1 MKIFLIFLT
10 LSLQEKTEKTE
21 YFNDLVGQP
30 IYYFNFDSRFLK
42 ILNKMTFF
50 NELSEENISGVAYKN
65 ITLKKAIIA
74 YFSKNG
80 NCTIADL
87 CAELGLST
95 PKINNVLNDL
105 IAEGLVKDYG
115 KLQSRGGRKP
125 NIYGLVMESGYFLG
139 IDVKNAHINVGLTDL
154 QKNLVHVKSNI
165 PYTLSNSKDSLD
177 QLCDLINNFIKESP
191 IKKEKI
197 LGAGLNL
204 SGRINY
210 STGYS
215 YSFFHFNEEPL
226 SRVLENNLGL
236 RIFLENDSRAM
247 AFGEFSAGVVHEEKN
262 VLFLNMDY
270 GMGVGIMINSQ
281 LYYGKSGFAG
291 EFGHIPFFNNE
302 IICSCGKKGCLETEV
317 SGWALV
323 RKFKEKLAEG
333 SSSILSQMPSDQI
346 KLADIIEAAI
356 KDDVLAIEL
365 VAEVGEKLGKGIAVL
380 INIFNPELVI
390 LGGSLAE
397 TGEYIRL
404 PIKSALNKFSLS
416 LVNNDTHLKMSKL
429 GEQAGVIGAC
439 LLVRNRLLGLA

>member
-1 MKIFLIFLT
+1 
-10 LSLQEKTEKTE
+10 
-21 YFNDLVGQP
+21 
-30 IYYFNFDSRFLK
+30 
-42 ILNKMTFF
+42 MTFF
-50 NELSEENISGVAYKN
+50 TELNNENSSGVAYKN
-65 ITLKKAIIA
+65 LTLKKAIIA

-95 PKINNVLNDL
+95 PKINNILSEL
-105 IAEGLVKDYG
+105 ITEGLVKDFG

-139 IDVKNAHINVGLTDL
+139 VDVKKSHINIGLTDL
-154 QKNLVHVKSNI
+154 QKNLVHVQSNI
-165 PYTLSNSKDSLD
+165 AYSLNNSEESLN
-177 QLCDLINNFIKESP
+177 QLCELINNFIKESP
-191 IKKEKI
+191 IKREKI

-210 STGYS
+210 ATGYS

-226 SRVLENNLGL
+226 SRVIERNIGL

-247 AFGEFSAGVVHEEKN
+247 AFGEFSAGVVHEEEN

-317 SGWALV
+317 SGWALI

-333 SSSILSQMPSDQI
+333 STSILSSMPVNEI
-346 KLADIIEAAI
+346 KLSDIIAAAI
-356 KDDVLAIEL
+356 NDDVLAIEL

-380 INIFNPELVI
+380 INIFNPEMVI

-404 PIKSALNKFSLS
+404 PIKSALNKYSLS
-416 LVNNDTHLKMSKL
+416 LVNNDTQVKMSKL
-429 GEQAGVIGAC
+429 GESAGVVGAC
-439 LLVRNRLLGLA
+439 LLVRNRLLGLV

>member
-1 MKIFLIFLT
+1 
-10 LSLQEKTEKTE
+10 
-21 YFNDLVGQP
+21 
-30 IYYFNFDSRFLK
+30 
-42 ILNKMTFF
+42 MTFF
-50 NELSEENISGVAYKN
+50 NELGDESISGVAYKN
-65 ITLKKAIIA
+65 ITIKKAIVA

-80 NCTIADL
+80 NATIADL
-87 CAELGLST
+87 CAELGLSA
-95 PKINNVLNDL
+95 PKINNVLTDL
-105 IAEGLVKDYG
+105 IAEGLVKDFG

-139 IDVKNAHINVGLTDL
+139 VDVKRSHINIGLTDL
-154 QKNLVHVKSNI
+154 QKNLVHLKSNI
-165 PYTLSNSKDSLD
+165 PYSLNNSEESLDSL
-177 QLCDLINNFIKESP
+177 CELINNFIKEAP

-210 STGYS
+210 ATGYS

-226 SRVLENNLGL
+226 SRVIERSIGL

-323 RKFKEKLAEG
+323 RKFKKKLSEG
-333 SSSILSQMPSDQI
+333 STSILSGMPIDDI
-346 KLADIIEAAI
+346 KLSHIIDAAI

-380 INIFNPELVI
+380 INIFNPEMVI

-404 PIKSALNKFSLS
+404 PIKSSLNKYSLS
-416 LVNNDTHLKMSKL
+416 LVNNDTQLKMSKL
-429 GEQAGVIGAC
+429 GEQAGVVGAC

>member
-1 MKIFLIFLT
+1 
-10 LSLQEKTEKTE
+10 
-21 YFNDLVGQP
+21 
-30 IYYFNFDSRFLK
+30 
-42 ILNKMTFF
+42 MTFF
-50 NELSEENISGVAYKN
+50 NELSDENISGVAYKN
-65 ITLKKAIIA
+65 VTIKKAIVA

-80 NCTIADL
+80 NSTIADL
-87 CAELGLST
+87 CGELGLST

-105 IAEGLVKDYG
+105 IAEGLVKDFG

-139 IDVKNAHINVGLTDL
+139 VDVKKSHINIGLTDL
-154 QKNLVHVKSNI
+154 QKNLVHVKENI
-165 PYTLSNSKDSLD
+165 PYSLNNSEESLN
-177 QLCDLINNFIKESP
+177 QLCELINNFIKESP
-191 IKKEKI
+191 VKREKI

-210 STGYS
+210 ATGYS

-226 SRVLENNLGL
+226 SKVIERNIGL
-236 RIFLENDSRAM
+236 KIFLENDSRAM
-247 AFGEFSAGVVHEEKN
+247 AFGEFSAGAVHEEEN

-270 GMGVGIMINSQ
+270 GMGIGIMINSQ

-302 IICSCGKKGCLETEV
+302 ILCSCGKKGCLETEV

-333 SSSILSQMPSDQI
+333 STSVLSGMPVDEI
-346 KLADIIEAAI
+346 KLNDIIDAAI
-356 KDDVLAIEL
+356 NDDVLAIEL

-380 INIFNPELVI
+380 INIFNPEMVI
-390 LGGSLAE
+390 LGGSLAA

-404 PIKSALNKFSLS
+404 PIKSALNKYSLS
-416 LVNNDTHLKMSKL
+416 LVNNDTQLKMSKL
-429 GEQAGVIGAC
+429 GEKAGVIGAC
-439 LLVRNRLLGLA
+439 LLVRNRLLGLV

>member
-1 MKIFLIFLT
+1 
-10 LSLQEKTEKTE
+10 
-21 YFNDLVGQP
+21 
-30 IYYFNFDSRFLK
+30 
-42 ILNKMTFF
+42 MTFF
-50 NELSEENISGVAYKN
+50 NELGDESISGVAYKN
-65 ITLKKAIIA
+65 ITIKKAIVA

-80 NCTIADL
+80 NATIADL
-87 CAELGLST
+87 CAELGLSA
-95 PKINNVLNDL
+95 PKINNVLTDL
-105 IAEGLVKDYG
+105 IAEGLVKDFG

-139 IDVKNAHINVGLTDL
+139 VDVKRSHINIGLTDL
-154 QKNLVHVKSNI
+154 QKNLVHLKSNI
-165 PYTLSNSKDSLD
+165 PYSLNNSEESLDSL
-177 QLCDLINNFIKESP
+177 CELINNFIKEAP

-210 STGYS
+210 ATGYS

-226 SRVLENNLGL
+226 SRVIERSIGL

-323 RKFKEKLAEG
+323 RKFKEKLSEG
-333 SSSILSQMPSDQI
+333 STSILSGMPIDDI
-346 KLADIIEAAI
+346 KLSHIIDAAI

-380 INIFNPELVI
+380 INIFNPEMVI

-404 PIKSALNKFSLS
+404 PIKSSLNKYSLS
-416 LVNNDTHLKMSKL
+416 LVNNDTQLKMSKL
-429 GEQAGVIGAC
+429 GEQAGVVGAC

>member
-1 MKIFLIFLT
+1 
-10 LSLQEKTEKTE
+10 
-21 YFNDLVGQP
+21 
-30 IYYFNFDSRFLK
+30 
-42 ILNKMTFF
+42 MTFF
-50 NELSEENISGVAYKN
+50 NELSDENISGVAYKN
-65 ITLKKAIIA
+65 VTIKKAIVA

-80 NCTIADL
+80 NSTIADL
-87 CAELGLST
+87 CGELGLST

-105 IAEGLVKDYG
+105 IAEGLVRDFG

-139 IDVKNAHINVGLTDL
+139 VDVKKSHINIGLTDL
-154 QKNLVHVKSNI
+154 QKNLVHVKENI
-165 PYTLSNSKDSLD
+165 PYSLNNSEESLN
-177 QLCDLINNFIKESP
+177 QLCELINNFIKEAP
-191 IKKEKI
+191 VKREKI

-210 STGYS
+210 ATGYS

-226 SRVLENNLGL
+226 SKVIERNIGL
-236 RIFLENDSRAM
+236 KIFLENDSRAM
-247 AFGEFSAGVVHEEKN
+247 AFGEFSAGAVHEEEN

-270 GMGVGIMINSQ
+270 GMGIGIMINSQ
-281 LYYGKSGFAG
+281 VYYGKSGFAG

-333 SSSILSQMPSDQI
+333 STSILSGMPVDEI
-346 KLADIIEAAI
+346 KLNDIIDAAI
-356 KDDVLAIEL
+356 NDDVLAIEL

-380 INIFNPELVI
+380 INIFNPEMVI
-390 LGGSLAE
+390 LGGSLAA

-404 PIKSALNKFSLS
+404 PIKSALNKYSLS
-416 LVNNDTHLKMSKL
+416 LVNNDTQLKMSKL
-429 GEQAGVIGAC
+429 GEKAGVIGAC
-439 LLVRNRLLGLA
+439 LLVRNRLLGLV

>member
-1 MKIFLIFLT
+1 
-10 LSLQEKTEKTE
+10 
-21 YFNDLVGQP
+21 
-30 IYYFNFDSRFLK
+30 
-42 ILNKMTFF
+42 
-50 NELSEENISGVAYKN
+50 
-65 ITLKKAIIA
+65 
-74 YFSKNG
+74 
-80 NCTIADL
+80 
-87 CAELGLST
+87 
-95 PKINNVLNDL
+95 
-105 IAEGLVKDYG
+105 LVKDFG

-139 IDVKNAHINVGLTDL
+139 VDVKKSHINIGLTDL

-165 PYTLSNSKDSLD
+165 PYSLNNNEESLN
-177 QLCDLINNFIKESP
+177 QLCELINNFIKEAP
-191 IKKEKI
+191 VKREKI

-226 SRVLENNLGL
+226 SRVIERNIGL

-247 AFGEFSAGVVHEEKN
+247 AFGEFSAGVVHEVEN

-302 IICSCGKKGCLETEV
+302 ILCSCGKKGCLETEV

-333 SSSILSQMPSDQI
+333 STSVLSSMPADEI
-346 KLADIIEAAI
+346 KLHHIIEAAI
-356 KDDVLAIEL
+356 NDDVLAIEL

-380 INIFNPELVI
+380 INIFNPEMVI

-404 PIKSALNKFSLS
+404 PIKSALNKYSLS
-416 LVNNDTHLKMSKL
+416 LVNNDTQLKMSKL
-429 GEQAGVIGAC
+429 GEKAGVVGAC
-439 LLVRNRLLGLA
+439 LLVRNRLLGLV

>member
-1 MKIFLIFLT
+1 
-10 LSLQEKTEKTE
+10 
-21 YFNDLVGQP
+21 
-30 IYYFNFDSRFLK
+30 
-42 ILNKMTFF
+42 MTFF
-50 NELSEENISGVAYKN
+50 TELSNENTSGVAYKN
-65 ITLKKAIIA
+65 LTLKKAIIA

-95 PKINNVLNDL
+95 PKINNILSEL
-105 IAEGLVKDYG
+105 IAEGLVKDFG

-139 IDVKNAHINVGLTDL
+139 VDVKKSHINIGLTDL
-154 QKNLVHVKSNI
+154 QKNLVHEQSNI
-165 PYTLSNSKDSLD
+165 AYSLNNSEESLNK
-177 QLCDLINNFIKESP
+177 LCELINNFIKESP
-191 IKKEKI
+191 IKREKI

-210 STGYS
+210 ATGYS

-226 SRVLENNLGL
+226 SRVIERNIGL

-247 AFGEFSAGVVHEEKN
+247 AFGEFSAGVVHEEEN

-317 SGWALV
+317 SGWALI
-323 RKFKEKLAEG
+323 RKFKEKLSEG
-333 SSSILSQMPSDQI
+333 SSSSLSQMAPDEI
-346 KLADIIEAAI
+346 KLSDIINAAI
-356 KDDVLAIEL
+356 NDDVLAIEL

-380 INIFNPELVI
+380 INIFNPEMVI

-404 PIKSALNKFSLS
+404 PIKSALNKYSLS
-416 LVNNDTHLKMSKL
+416 LVNNDTQLKMSKL
-429 GEQAGVIGAC
+429 GESAGVVGAC
-439 LLVRNRLLGLA
+439 LLVRNRLLGLV

>member
-1 MKIFLIFLT
+1 
-10 LSLQEKTEKTE
+10 
-21 YFNDLVGQP
+21 
-30 IYYFNFDSRFLK
+30 
-42 ILNKMTFF
+42 MTFF
-50 NELSEENISGVAYKN
+50 TELNNEGTSGVAYKN
-65 ITLKKAIIA
+65 LTLKKAIIV

-95 PKINNVLNDL
+95 PKINNILNEL

-125 NIYGLVMESGYFLG
+125 NIYGLVTESGYFLG
-139 IDVKNAHINVGLTDL
+139 IDVKNSHLNIGLTDL

-165 PYTLSNSKDSLD
+165 PYSLTNNKESLD
-177 QLCDLINNFIKESP
+177 ELCELINGFIKESP
-191 IKKEKI
+191 IKRDKI
-197 LGAGLNL
+197 LGAGINL

-226 SRVLENNLGL
+226 SQVIERNIGL

-247 AFGEFSAGVVHEEKN
+247 AFGEFSAGVVKEEEN

-323 RKFKEKLAEG
+323 RNFKAKLAEG
-333 SSSILSQMPSDQI
+333 SSSILSNMPVEDI
-346 KLADIIEAAI
+346 KLNDIIEASI

-380 INIFNPELVI
+380 INIFNPEMVI

-404 PIKSALNKFSLS
+404 PIKSALNKYSLS
-416 LVNNDTHLKMSKL
+416 LVNNDTQLKMSKL
-429 GEQAGVIGAC
+429 GEKAGVIGAC
-439 LLVRNRLLGLA
+439 LLVRNRLLGLV

>member
-1 MKIFLIFLT
+1 
-10 LSLQEKTEKTE
+10 
-21 YFNDLVGQP
+21 
-30 IYYFNFDSRFLK
+30 
-42 ILNKMTFF
+42 MTFF
-50 NELSEENISGVAYKN
+50 AELNNENSSGVAYKN
-65 ITLKKAIIA
+65 LTLKKAIIA

-95 PKINNVLNDL
+95 PKINNILSDL
-105 IAEGLVKDYG
+105 IAEGLVKDFG

-139 IDVKNAHINVGLTDL
+139 VDVKKSHINIGLTDL
-154 QKNLVHVKSNI
+154 QKNLVHVQSNI
-165 PYTLSNSKDSLD
+165 AYSLNNSEESLN
-177 QLCDLINNFIKESP
+177 QLCELINNFIKESP
-191 IKKEKI
+191 IKREKI

-210 STGYS
+210 ATGYS

-226 SRVLENNLGL
+226 SKVIERNIGL

-247 AFGEFSAGVVHEEKN
+247 AFGEFSAGVVHEEEN

-317 SGWALV
+317 SGWALI

-333 SSSILSQMPSDQI
+333 STSILSNMPVNEI
-346 KLADIIEAAI
+346 KLNDIIAAAI
-356 KDDVLAIEL
+356 NDDVLAIEL

-380 INIFNPELVI
+380 INIFNPEMVI

-404 PIKSALNKFSLS
+404 PIKSALNKYSLS
-416 LVNNDTHLKMSKL
+416 LVNNDTQVKMSKL
-429 GEQAGVIGAC
+429 GESAGVVGAC
-439 LLVRNRLLGLA
+439 LLVRNRLLGLV

>member
-1 MKIFLIFLT
+1 
-10 LSLQEKTEKTE
+10 
-21 YFNDLVGQP
+21 
-30 IYYFNFDSRFLK
+30 
-42 ILNKMTFF
+42 MTFF
-50 NELSEENISGVAYKN
+50 AELNNENSSGVAYKN
-65 ITLKKAIIA
+65 LTLKKAIIA

-95 PKINNVLNDL
+95 PKINNILSDL
-105 IAEGLVKDYG
+105 IAEGLVKDFG

-139 IDVKNAHINVGLTDL
+139 VDVKKSHINIGLTDL
-154 QKNLVHVKSNI
+154 QKNLVHVQSNI
-165 PYTLSNSKDSLD
+165 AYSLNNSEESLN
-177 QLCDLINNFIKESP
+177 QLCELINNFIKESP
-191 IKKEKI
+191 IKREKI

-210 STGYS
+210 ATGYS

-226 SRVLENNLGL
+226 SRVIERNIGL

-247 AFGEFSAGVVHEEKN
+247 AFGEFSAGVVHEEEN

-317 SGWALV
+317 SGWALI

-333 SSSILSQMPSDQI
+333 STSILSSMPVNEI
-346 KLADIIEAAI
+346 KLSDIIAAAI
-356 KDDVLAIEL
+356 NDDVLAIEL

-380 INIFNPELVI
+380 INIFNPEMVI

-404 PIKSALNKFSLS
+404 PIKSALNKYSLS
-416 LVNNDTHLKMSKL
+416 LVNNDTQVKMSKL
-429 GEQAGVIGAC
+429 GESAGVVGAC
-439 LLVRNRLLGLA
+439 LLVRNRLLGLV

>member
-1 MKIFLIFLT
+1 
-10 LSLQEKTEKTE
+10 
-21 YFNDLVGQP
+21 
-30 IYYFNFDSRFLK
+30 
-42 ILNKMTFF
+42 MTFF
-50 NELSEENISGVAYKN
+50 AELSNENTSGVAYKN
-65 ITLKKAIIA
+65 LTLKKAIVA

-95 PKINNVLNDL
+95 PKINNILNEL
-105 IAEGLVKDYG
+105 INEGLVKDFG

-139 IDVKNAHINVGLTDL
+139 VDVKKSHINIGLTDL
-154 QKNLVHVKSNI
+154 QKNLVHVKANI
-165 PYTLSNSKDSLD
+165 PYSLNNSEESLN
-177 QLCDLINNFIKESP
+177 QLCELINNFIKEAP
-191 IKKEKI
+191 VKREKI

-226 SRVLENNLGL
+226 SRVIERNIGM

-247 AFGEFSAGVVHEEKN
+247 AFGEFSAGVVHEEEN

-270 GMGVGIMINSQ
+270 GMGIGIMINSQ

-302 IICSCGKKGCLETEV
+302 ILCSCGKKGCLETEA

-333 SSSILSQMPSDQI
+333 STSVLSNMPVDDI
-346 KLADIIEAAI
+346 KLNDIIEAAM

-365 VAEVGEKLGKGIAVL
+365 VAEVGERLGKGIAVL
-380 INIFNPELVI
+380 INIFNPEMVI

-404 PIKSALNKFSLS
+404 PIKSALNKYSLS
-416 LVNNDTHLKMSKL
+416 LVNNDTQLKMSKL
-429 GEQAGVIGAC
+429 GEKAGVIGAC
-439 LLVRNRLLGLA
+439 LLVRNRLLGLV

>member
-1 MKIFLIFLT
+1 M
-10 LSLQEKTEKTE
+10 S
-21 YFNDLVGQP
+21 
-30 IYYFNFDSRFLK
+30 
-42 ILNKMTFF
+42 FF
-50 NELSEENISGVAYKN
+50 NQLSDEHISGVAYKN
-65 ITLKKAIIA
+65 ITVKKAIVA

-80 NCTIADL
+80 NSTIADL
-87 CAELGLST
+87 CAELGLSA
-95 PKINNVLNDL
+95 PKINNVLTDL
-105 IAEGLVKDYG
+105 IAEGLVKDFG

-125 NIYGLVMESGYFLG
+125 NMYGLVMESGYFLG
-139 IDVKNAHINVGLTDL
+139 VDVKRSHINIGLTDL
-154 QKNLVHVKSNI
+154 QKNLVHLKSNI
-165 PYTLSNSKDSLD
+165 PYTLNNSEESLDSL
-177 QLCDLINNFIKESP
+177 CELINNFIKEAP
-191 IKKEKI
+191 IKKDKI

-210 STGYS
+210 ATGYS

-226 SRVLENNLGL
+226 SRIIERNIGL

-247 AFGEFSAGVVHEEKN
+247 AFGEFSAGVVHEEEN

-302 IICSCGKKGCLETEV
+302 IMCSCGKKGCLETEV

-333 SSSILSQMPSDQI
+333 STSILSDMDIEEI
-346 KLADIIEAAI
+346 KLSHIIDAAM
-356 KDDVLAIEL
+356 KDDFLAIEL

-380 INIFNPELVI
+380 INIFNPEMVI

-404 PIKSALNKFSLS
+404 PIKSALNKYSLS
-416 LVNNDTHLKMSKL
+416 LVNNDTQLKMSKL
-429 GEQAGVIGAC
+429 GEKAGVVGAC
-439 LLVRNRLLGLA
+439 LLVRNRLLGLV

>member
-1 MKIFLIFLT
+1 
-10 LSLQEKTEKTE
+10 
-21 YFNDLVGQP
+21 
-30 IYYFNFDSRFLK
+30 
-42 ILNKMTFF
+42 MTFF
-50 NELSEENISGVAYKN
+50 AELSNEDTSGVAYKN
-65 ITLKKAIIA
+65 LTLKKAIVA

-95 PKINNVLNDL
+95 PKINNILNEL
-105 IAEGLVKDYG
+105 INEGLVKDFG

-139 IDVKNAHINVGLTDL
+139 VDVKKSHINIGLTDL
-154 QKNLVHVKSNI
+154 QKNLVHVKANI
-165 PYTLSNSKDSLD
+165 PYSLNNSEESLN
-177 QLCDLINNFIKESP
+177 QLCELINNFIKEAP
-191 IKKEKI
+191 VKREKI

-226 SRVLENNLGL
+226 SRVIERNIGM

-247 AFGEFSAGVVHEEKN
+247 AFGEFSAGVVHEEEN

-302 IICSCGKKGCLETEV
+302 ILCSCGKKGCLETEV

-333 SSSILSQMPSDQI
+333 STSVLSSMPVDEI
-346 KLADIIEAAI
+346 KLNDIIDAAI

-365 VAEVGEKLGKGIAVL
+365 VAEVGERLGKGIAVL
-380 INIFNPELVI
+380 INIFNPEMVI

-404 PIKSALNKFSLS
+404 PIKSALNKYSLS
-416 LVNNDTHLKMSKL
+416 LVNNDTQLKMSKL
-429 GEQAGVIGAC
+429 GEKAGVIGAC
-439 LLVRNRLLGLA
+439 LLVRNRLLGLV

>member
-1 MKIFLIFLT
+1 
-10 LSLQEKTEKTE
+10 
-21 YFNDLVGQP
+21 
-30 IYYFNFDSRFLK
+30 
-42 ILNKMTFF
+42 MTFF
-50 NELSEENISGVAYKN
+50 TELNNEGTSGVAYKN
-65 ITLKKAIIA
+65 LTLKKAIIV

-95 PKINNVLNDL
+95 PKINNILNEL

-125 NIYGLVMESGYFLG
+125 NIYGLVTEFGYFLG
-139 IDVKNAHINVGLTDL
+139 IDVKNSHLNIGLTDL

-165 PYTLSNSKDSLD
+165 PYSLTNNKESLD
-177 QLCDLINNFIKESP
+177 ELCELINGFIKESP
-191 IKKEKI
+191 IKRDKI
-197 LGAGLNL
+197 LGAGINL

-226 SRVLENNLGL
+226 SQVIERNIGL

-247 AFGEFSAGVVHEEKN
+247 AFGEFSAGVVKEEEN

-270 GMGVGIMINSQ
+270 GMGVGIMFSSQ

-323 RKFKEKLAEG
+323 RNFKAKLAEG
-333 SSSILSQMPSDQI
+333 SSSILSNMPVEDI
-346 KLADIIEAAI
+346 KLNDIIEASI

-380 INIFNPELVI
+380 INIFNPEMVI

-404 PIKSALNKFSLS
+404 PIKSALNKYSLS
-416 LVNNDTHLKMSKL
+416 LVNNDTQLKMSKL
-429 GEQAGVIGAC
+429 GEKAGVIGAC
-439 LLVRNRLLGLA
+439 LLVRNRLLGLV

>member
-1 MKIFLIFLT
+1 
-10 LSLQEKTEKTE
+10 
-21 YFNDLVGQP
+21 
-30 IYYFNFDSRFLK
+30 
-42 ILNKMTFF
+42 MTFF
-50 NELSEENISGVAYKN
+50 TELNNEGTSGVAYKN
-65 ITLKKAIIA
+65 LTLKKAIIV

-95 PKINNVLNDL
+95 PKINNILNEL

-125 NIYGLVMESGYFLG
+125 NIYGLVTESGYFLG
-139 IDVKNAHINVGLTDL
+139 IDVKNSHLNMGLTDL

-165 PYTLSNSKDSLD
+165 PYSLKNNKESLD
-177 QLCDLINNFIKESP
+177 ELCELINNFIKESP
-191 IKKEKI
+191 IKRDKI
-197 LGAGLNL
+197 LGAGINL

-226 SRVLENNLGL
+226 SRVIERNIGL

-247 AFGEFSAGVVHEEKN
+247 AFGEFSAGVVKEEEN

-323 RKFKEKLAEG
+323 RNFKAKLAEG
-333 SSSILSQMPSDQI
+333 SSSILSNMPVEDI
-346 KLADIIEAAI
+346 KLNHIIEASI

-380 INIFNPELVI
+380 INIFNPEMVI

-397 TGEYIRL
+397 TSEYIRL
-404 PIKSALNKFSLS
+404 PIKSALNKYSLS
-416 LVNNDTHLKMSKL
+416 LVNNDTQLKMSKL
-429 GEQAGVIGAC
+429 GEKAGVIGAC
-439 LLVRNRLLGLA
+439 LLVRNRLLGLV

>member
-1 MKIFLIFLT
+1 
-10 LSLQEKTEKTE
+10 
-21 YFNDLVGQP
+21 
-30 IYYFNFDSRFLK
+30 
-42 ILNKMTFF
+42 MTFF
-50 NELSEENISGVAYKN
+50 NELSDENISGVAYKN
-65 ITLKKAIIA
+65 VTIKKAIVA

-80 NCTIADL
+80 NSTIADL
-87 CAELGLST
+87 CGELGLST

-105 IAEGLVKDYG
+105 IAEGLVKDFG

-139 IDVKNAHINVGLTDL
+139 VDVKKSHINIGLTDL
-154 QKNLVHVKSNI
+154 QKNLVHIKENI
-165 PYTLSNSKDSLD
+165 PYSLNNSEESLN
-177 QLCDLINNFIKESP
+177 QLCELINNFVKESP
-191 IKKEKI
+191 VKREKI

-226 SRVLENNLGL
+226 SKVIERNIGL

-247 AFGEFSAGVVHEEKN
+247 AFGEFSAGVVHEEEN

-270 GMGVGIMINSQ
+270 GMGIGIMINSQ

-302 IICSCGKKGCLETEV
+302 ILCSCGKKGCLETEV

-333 SSSILSQMPSDQI
+333 STSVLSGMSVDEI
-346 KLADIIEAAI
+346 KLNDIIDAAI
-356 KDDVLAIEL
+356 NDDVLAIEL

-380 INIFNPELVI
+380 INIFNPEMVI
-390 LGGSLAE
+390 LGGSLAA

-404 PIKSALNKFSLS
+404 PIKSALNKYSLS
-416 LVNNDTHLKMSKL
+416 LVNNDTQLKMSKL
-429 GEQAGVIGAC
+429 GEKAGVIGAC
-439 LLVRNRLLGLA
+439 LLVRNRLLGLV

>member
-1 MKIFLIFLT
+1 
-10 LSLQEKTEKTE
+10 
-21 YFNDLVGQP
+21 
-30 IYYFNFDSRFLK
+30 
-42 ILNKMTFF
+42 MTFF
-50 NELSEENISGVAYKN
+50 NELGDENISGVAYKN
-65 ITLKKAIIA
+65 ITIKKAIVA

-80 NCTIADL
+80 NSTIADL
-87 CAELGLST
+87 CGELGLST

-105 IAEGLVKDYG
+105 IAEGLVKDFG

-139 IDVKNAHINVGLTDL
+139 IDVKKSHINIGLTDL

-165 PYTLSNSKDSLD
+165 PYSLNNNEESLN
-177 QLCDLINNFIKESP
+177 QLCDLINNFIKEAP
-191 IKKEKI
+191 VKREKI

-210 STGYS
+210 ATGYS

-226 SRVLENNLGL
+226 SRVIERNIGL

-247 AFGEFSAGVVHEEKN
+247 AFGEFSAGVVHEEEN

-270 GMGVGIMINSQ
+270 GMGIGIMINSQ

-302 IICSCGKKGCLETEV
+302 ILCSCGKKGCLETEV

-333 SSSILSQMPSDQI
+333 STSVLSSMPAEDI
-346 KLADIIEAAI
+346 KLSDIISAAI
-356 KDDVLAIEL
+356 NDDVLAIEL

-380 INIFNPELVI
+380 INIFNPEMVI

-404 PIKSALNKFSLS
+404 PIKSALNKYSLS
-416 LVNNDTHLKMSKL
+416 LVNNDTQLKMSKL
-429 GEQAGVIGAC
+429 GEKAGVVGAC
-439 LLVRNRLLGLA
+439 LLVRNRLLGLV

>member
-1 MKIFLIFLT
+1 
-10 LSLQEKTEKTE
+10 
-21 YFNDLVGQP
+21 
-30 IYYFNFDSRFLK
+30 
-42 ILNKMTFF
+42 MTFF
-50 NELSEENISGVAYKN
+50 NELGDESISGVAYKN
-65 ITLKKAIIA
+65 ITIKKAIVA

-80 NCTIADL
+80 NSTIADL
-87 CAELGLST
+87 CAELGLSA
-95 PKINNVLNDL
+95 PKINNVLTDL
-105 IAEGLVKDYG
+105 ISEGLVKDFG

-139 IDVKNAHINVGLTDL
+139 VDVKRSHINIGLTDL
-154 QKNLVHVKSNI
+154 QKNLVHLKSNI
-165 PYTLSNSKDSLD
+165 PYSLNNSEESLD
-177 QLCDLINNFIKESP
+177 LLCELINNFIKEAP
-191 IKKEKI
+191 VKKEKI

-210 STGYS
+210 ATGYS

-226 SRVLENNLGL
+226 SRVIERSIGL

-247 AFGEFSAGVVHEEKN
+247 AFGEFSAGAVHEEKN

-333 SSSILSQMPSDQI
+333 STSILSGMPVDEI
-346 KLADIIEAAI
+346 KLSHIIDAAI

-380 INIFNPELVI
+380 INIFNPEMVI

-404 PIKSALNKFSLS
+404 PIKSSLNKYSLS
-416 LVNNDTHLKMSKL
+416 LVNNDTQLKMSKL
-429 GEQAGVIGAC
+429 GEKAGVVGAC
-439 LLVRNRLLGLA
+439 LLVRNRLLGLV

>member
-1 MKIFLIFLT
+1 
-10 LSLQEKTEKTE
+10 
-21 YFNDLVGQP
+21 
-30 IYYFNFDSRFLK
+30 
-42 ILNKMTFF
+42 MTFF
-50 NELSEENISGVAYKN
+50 NELGDENISGVAYKN
-65 ITLKKAIIA
+65 ITIKKAIVA

-80 NCTIADL
+80 NSTIADL
-87 CAELGLST
+87 CGELGLST

-105 IAEGLVKDYG
+105 IAEGLVKDFG

-139 IDVKNAHINVGLTDL
+139 IDVKKSHINIGLTDL
-154 QKNLVHVKSNI
+154 QKNLVHVKANI
-165 PYTLSNSKDSLD
+165 PYSLNNNEESLN
-177 QLCDLINNFIKESP
+177 QLCELINNFVKESP
-191 IKKEKI
+191 VKREKI

-210 STGYS
+210 ATGYS

-226 SRVLENNLGL
+226 SRVIERNIGL

-247 AFGEFSAGVVHEEKN
+247 AFGEFSAGVVHEEEN

-302 IICSCGKKGCLETEV
+302 ILCSCGKKGCLETEV

-333 SSSILSQMPSDQI
+333 STSVLSSMPVDDI
-346 KLADIIEAAI
+346 KLSDIIEAAI

-380 INIFNPELVI
+380 INIFNPEMVI

-404 PIKSALNKFSLS
+404 PIKSALNKYSLS
-416 LVNNDTHLKMSKL
+416 LVNNDTQLKMSKL
-429 GEQAGVIGAC
+429 GEKAGVIGAC
-439 LLVRNRLLGLA
+439 LLVRNRLLGLV